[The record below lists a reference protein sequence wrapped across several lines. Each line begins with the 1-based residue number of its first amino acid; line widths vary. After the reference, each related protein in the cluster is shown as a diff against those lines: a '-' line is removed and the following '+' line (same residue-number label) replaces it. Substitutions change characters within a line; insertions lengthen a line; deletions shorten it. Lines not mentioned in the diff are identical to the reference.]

1 MFSWLDAE
9 LSALTAIVLSG
20 SAANDDEGTIGTNDT
35 TSAILKTTRKA
46 ISEMR
51 VLFFTETT
59 SNRRKML
66 HQTCADSMGGSIQD
80 SPLVWSS
87 ARWRFCRCSH
97 LCNASIRRNRRRR
110 YTLAPLFMRKQKSA
124 HWRTTCASVA
134 SWTANE
140 RIAFMVVGFLALR
153 EGSLRMS
160 SIARSVIT
168 AKCYAFERNAERKA
182 DYGVMR
188 RRFIALRKAVE

>member
-1 MFSWLDAE
+1 MAFSWLDAE
-9 LSALTAIVLSG
+9 SSALTAIVLSG
-20 SAANDDEGTIGTNDT
+20 SAANDDEGTIGTNDA

-66 HQTCADSMGGSIQD
+66 HQTCANSMGGSIQD

-87 ARWRFCRCSH
+87 A
-97 LCNASIRRNRRRR
+97 
-110 YTLAPLFMRKQKSA
+110 
-124 HWRTTCASVA
+124 HWRTTSTSVA
-134 SWTANE
+134 SWAANE
-140 RIAFMVVGFLALR
+140 RIAFMGTGFLAIC